1 MLALNIPFM
10 TRLTHAPQIGAGT
23 VDYLPFPPGGPRD
36 PGGEPEEPASPGD
49 AETASPSAGLS
60 ASLAERALP
69 AGALGIAHA
78 WLRRDQDPAEM
89 DEIIAIFRA
98 GAPIAD
104 LEPSI
109 PDDGVVIARATDR
122 IYQTPDAFRA
132 HLTALRQART
142 TPIPCLVSR
151 GVRHLDLR
159 QDSEQHAA
167 LGIATWDIYRERD
180 AELKPVGCG
189 FALRLGPA
197 STLQHWVLF
206 GDRVFSQLRVVRR
219 PEPITTLGAFLD
231 QMAATRLSFDRCPHA
246 VERVVHYPDL
256 PWFSAP

>member
-1 MLALNIPFM
+1 MLALNIPFL

-23 VDYLPFPPGGPRD
+23 VDYFPFPPGGPRD
-36 PGGEPEEPASPGD
+36 PGDGPEEPETPGD
-49 AETASPSAGLS
+49 AETAPPSAGLS
-60 ASLAERALP
+60 ASLAERAMP

-89 DEIIAIFRA
+89 DEIIALFHA

-109 PDDGVVIARATDR
+109 PDDGVVIARGSDR
-122 IYQTPDAFRA
+122 IYQTPDAFRQ

-151 GVRHLDLR
+151 GVRHVDLR
-159 QDSEQHAA
+159 QDSEQRAA
-167 LGIATWDIYRERD
+167 AGIATWDIYRERD
-180 AELKPVGCG
+180 ADLKPVGRG

-206 GDRVFSQLRVVRR
+206 GDRRFSQLRVVRR
-219 PEPITTLGAFLD
+219 PEPIATLGAFLD
-231 QMAATRLSFDRCPHA
+231 QMAATRVSWDRCPHA
-246 VERVVHYPDL
+246 VERVVHFPDL